1 MPQTGHR
8 RLDPKL
14 PWRLS
19 PDGTLYKQALSSR
32 HMLRRRRGWAVETA
46 VLHRA
51 QTMGAQRV
59 RIEDEE
65 TGATWETTIERFERH
80 GYSFDHGWGNQ
91 TALDL
96 HHWQR
101 QSTAATNAQMALFA
115 A

>member
-1 MPQTGHR
+1 
-8 RLDPKL
+8 
-14 PWRLS
+14 
-19 PDGTLYKQALSSR
+19 
-32 HMLRRRRGWAVETA
+32 MLRRRRGWAIETA

-51 QTMGAQRV
+51 RALGAHLV

-65 TGATWETTIERFERH
+65 TGATWETNIETFERC

-101 QSTAATNAQMALFA
+101 QSPAAMNLQPALFA
-115 A
+115 